1 MLSSRII
8 PGALG
13 RTARRLGVAL
23 ITPSAVSAVILSA
36 TAAQAQDRPRFSVSP
51 RLYYVS
57 ITGPDQEKP
66 LEMALAGLS
75 ASFSIAPQW
84 DITATGLYGKGE
96 TGSFDGTRTNDSTR
110 LDLELVARYRIPES
124 PTYLTG
130 GYRQL
135 GVDDEMTI
143 SGVRTSDSEVMM
155 RAVQFGAGFA
165 TRIPKSGR
173 HAAFAN
179 VNLGGGTF
187 EREEFRYDTSETIT
201 ADGTLALIDTN
212 VGDQYAFNGW
222 VAASARYRVIALR
235 LFVDGIDPARSRDR
249 PDLPVLTPKAT
260 RSTINDF
267 QKFSR
272 QRGF

>member
-1 MLSSRII
+1 MRGYSVIGRI
-8 PGALG
+8 GAL
-13 RTARRLGVAL
+13 ARRGN
-23 ITPSAVSAVILSA
+23 VIRRSGIAPTLMA
-36 TAAQAQDRPRFSVSP
+36 GTIFAMTVMTAAQAQDRPRFSVSP

-110 LDLELVARYRIPES
+110 LDLELVARYRVPES

-135 GVDDEMTI
+135 GVDDELTI
-143 SGVRTSDSEVMM
+143 SGVRTSNSEIRM

-165 TRIPKSGR
+165 TRISKSGR

-187 EREEFRYDTSETIT
+187 EREEFRYGTGETIT
-201 ADGTLALIDTN
+201 ADGTLGLIDTN
-212 VGDQYAFNGW
+212 VGYQYALNGW
-222 VAASARYRVIALR
+222 LAASARYRVVALR
-235 LFVDGIDPARSRDR
+235 LFVSDIESDVFLHGPEVA
-249 PDLPVLTPKAT
+249 LTF
-260 RSTINDF
+260 RF
-267 QKFSR
+267 
-272 QRGF
+272 